1 MLKDYIWIYLLKC
14 KELLLLRLHHARGD
28 VVAAEPLP
36 ELDPG
41 ESLAVLNPLG
51 LPPVQSCPS
60 QLSCCVQDTLP
71 IIALGDVQLTL
82 HFTEPVVRLKW
93 VRHVG
98 ERRWVTP

>member
-1 MLKDYIWIYLLKC
+1 MIISEFYLLKR
-14 KELLLLRLHHARGD
+14 KELLLLCLHNARGD

-41 ESLAVLNPLG
+41 ESLAVLNWVG

-71 IIALGDVQLTL
+71 IITLGDVQLSL
-82 HFTEPVVRLKW
+82 HCTEPVIYLEW
-93 VRHVG
+93 VRRMG
-98 ERRWVTP
+98 EHRRV